1 MTRNI
6 ATQSIQLRGSPVN
19 KFLKDIIISYEL
31 MKKSLRMAVELLFTY
46 DLKYPPP
53 QKKPHDLAKI
63 LYKFSDLDIMMQK
76 GSLLT

>member
-1 MTRNI
+1 
-6 ATQSIQLRGSPVN
+6 
-19 KFLKDIIISYEL
+19 

-46 DLKYPPP
+46 DLKYPPSP
-53 QKKPHDLAKI
+53 PKKPHDLAKI

>member
-1 MTRNI
+1 
-6 ATQSIQLRGSPVN
+6 
-19 KFLKDIIISYEL
+19 

-46 DLKYPPP
+46 DLKYTPPP
-53 QKKPHDLAKI
+53 KKKKHHDLAKI

>member
-1 MTRNI
+1 
-6 ATQSIQLRGSPVN
+6 
-19 KFLKDIIISYEL
+19 

-53 QKKPHDLAKI
+53 KKKQTKTHDLAKI
-63 LYKFSDLDIMMQK
+63 YKFSDLDIMMQK